1 MSIISCVFFKS
12 YYYFLIC
19 WIIDFI
25 TYLINQY
32 KDDTLKYDNME
43 FIKLNDYLYLI
54 SLNISDLLAGFL
66 VLVTYCHT
74 KSEKKEEKKIKP
86 NSIELIYN
94 DLSIKEN
101 KLIYIVSLSTLDLI
115 GRSTTFLYHLF
126 LSDKNSLETKETIWL
141 ISIDIIARII
151 FSRIILKTILFKH
164 HYASVILF
172 TIGFLPLIIWGIY
185 QVFTS
190 ICPMHILFLIPK
202 NILFAI
208 GDILS
213 KILLTNKFVLPQYLM
228 FWKGLFNFGMHL
240 IIFPIIYFTHI
251 IKFIDD
257 NNNTYF
263 SNYTLSLVLLRI
275 LYIILS
281 FVKGF
286 CIMKIIYLFSPHHVA
301 FVNVVTNLTEFFIFF
316 IYKQCEAY
324 LAILNL
330 LCFIII
336 IIGTL
341 VFNEILILNFFGL
354 NKDVKTNIIKRG
366 EKEKKETLEMNS
378 TIINDTINDEEE
390 ANETLKESLNDTSI

>member
-1 MSIISCVFFKS
+1 MSIISCAFFKS

-25 TYLINQY
+25 AYVINQF
-32 KDDTLKYDNME
+32 KDDTLKYNNIK

-66 VLVTYCHT
+66 VLVTYCNT
-74 KSEKKEEKKIKP
+74 KSEKKKEEVRKG
-86 NSIELIYN
+86 NSLKLIYN
-94 DLSIKEN
+94 DLSKKEN
-101 KLIYIVSLSTLDLI
+101 KLIFIASLSTLDLI

-126 LSDKNSLETKETIWL
+126 LNNPNSLPAKDIIWL

-164 HYASVILF
+164 HYVSVILF

-185 QVFTS
+185 NVSTS
-190 ICPMHILFLIPK
+190 NCPFHILFLIPK
-202 NILFAI
+202 NILFALE
-208 GDILS
+208 DILS

-240 IIFPIIYFTHI
+240 IIFPIIYFTDNI
-251 IKFIDD
+251 TFIDE

-263 SNYTLSLVLLRI
+263 SNYTPSLVLLYI
-275 LYIILS
+275 LHIILL
-281 FVKGF
+281 FVKAF
-286 CIMKIIYLFSPHHVA
+286 CIMKIIYLFSPNHVA
-301 FVNVVTNLTEFFIFF
+301 FVNVVGNLTNFFIFY
-316 IYKQCEAY
+316 IYNQCETS
-324 LAILNL
+324 LLILNL

-341 VFNEILILNFFGL
+341 LFNEILIINLFGIS
-354 NKDVKTNIIKRG
+354 KDAKTNIIKRG
-366 EKEKKETLEMNS
+366 EKEKKEILDMNLS
-378 TIINDTINDEEE
+378 ITNDAINDDEE
-390 ANETLKESLNDTSI
+390 ADETLNESLKDS

>member
-43 FIKLNDYLYLI
+43 FIKINDYLYLI

-164 HYASVILF
+164 HYVSALLF

-275 LYIILS
+275 LYIILL
-281 FVKGF
+281 FVK
-286 CIMKIIYLFSPHHVA
+286 
-301 FVNVVTNLTEFFIFF
+301 
-316 IYKQCEAY
+316 
-324 LAILNL
+324 
-330 LCFIII
+330 
-336 IIGTL
+336 
-341 VFNEILILNFFGL
+341 
-354 NKDVKTNIIKRG
+354 
-366 EKEKKETLEMNS
+366 
-378 TIINDTINDEEE
+378 
-390 ANETLKESLNDTSI
+390 